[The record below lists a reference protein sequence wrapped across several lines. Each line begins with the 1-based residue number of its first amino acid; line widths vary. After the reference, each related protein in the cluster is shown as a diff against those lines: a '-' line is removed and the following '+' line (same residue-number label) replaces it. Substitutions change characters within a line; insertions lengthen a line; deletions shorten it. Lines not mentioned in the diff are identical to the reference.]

1 MDDKLLEFLL
11 EQNVPT
17 FSMSSGL
24 SLGDFGWGSPTFH
37 KMGREKVRF
46 FLPFVL
52 VAALL
57 HLCEGLDAAAVTAR
71 FAVLPG
77 TMCSC

>member
-46 FLPFVL
+46 VCR
-52 VAALL
+52 
-57 HLCEGLDAAAVTAR
+57 LC
-71 FAVLPG
+71 
-77 TMCSC
+77 

>member
-11 EQNVPT
+11 DQGVPT

-37 KMGREKVRF
+37 KMGREKASAWPHRGVQRRWKR
-46 FLPFVL
+46 
-52 VAALL
+52 A
-57 HLCEGLDAAAVTAR
+57 CG
-71 FAVLPG
+71 
-77 TMCSC
+77 C